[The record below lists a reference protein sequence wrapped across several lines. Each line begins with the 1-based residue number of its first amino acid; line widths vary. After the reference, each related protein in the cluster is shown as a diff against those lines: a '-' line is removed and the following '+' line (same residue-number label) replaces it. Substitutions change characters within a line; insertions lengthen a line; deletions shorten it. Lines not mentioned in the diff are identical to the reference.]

1 MASRDGGRSS
11 GRGGEGGGDGAS
23 GRSLPWSS
31 RWDGHGWRRDQA
43 WDERG
48 DRTRSGGWEGQ
59 GNDDVARWSWRDSA
73 WDTPPLGDSVWRDT
87 PSRSEDCNDRSGGR
101 WDSRGRGEDDP
112 HFYRNYVAR
121 TAALN
126 EVARKAAPPAPPLA
140 KTSDGAAQRP
150 LAAHSAP
157 AHQSTS
163 TPAKASDGAAQRRPD
178 SKNPRRHQQRRPTVR
193 RSDAS
198 PQTPHDHRRHTEGQT
213 ASSMHR

>member
-1 MASRDGGRSS
+1 MACRD
-11 GRGGEGGGDGAS
+11 A
-23 GRSLPWSS
+23 
-31 RWDGHGWRRDQA
+31 
-43 WDERG
+43 
-48 DRTRSGGWEGQ
+48 
-59 GNDDVARWSWRDSA
+59 
-73 WDTPPLGDSVWRDT
+73 WRDT
-87 PSRSEDCNDRSGGR
+87 PSRSEDCSDPSHPSGNDRSGGR

-163 TPAKASDGAAQRRPD
+163 TPAKASDCAAQRRLAANTARPPPPHGRPD
-178 SKNPRRHQQRRPTVR
+178 SLEHAQVNSQSRLRTQKAQVQQRADQYQCTLHQVVQQRALQHQQKRPQAYQQGTW
-193 RSDAS
+193 
-198 PQTPHDHRRHTEGQT
+198 QYH
-213 ASSMHR
+213 